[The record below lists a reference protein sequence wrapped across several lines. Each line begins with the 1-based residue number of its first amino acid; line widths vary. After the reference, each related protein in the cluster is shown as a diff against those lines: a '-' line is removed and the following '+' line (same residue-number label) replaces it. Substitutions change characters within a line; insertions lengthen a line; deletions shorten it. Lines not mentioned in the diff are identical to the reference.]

1 MRLSFKSLNYES
13 FSKDV
18 KKCLSPASKKIS
30 DYYTKS
36 NINTIKSILNTF
48 NRKISEDKDKNHEII
63 EINSRFKKYMDKYYT
78 YKKYFKEK
86 DKHKIK
92 KKSKSAIN
100 ILIDDYI
107 KKGYKIP
114 NLEKNIFHINPLNER
129 GKIINKYY
137 DEYIKNNKRPV
148 NYREKN
154 FFYLNRL
161 KEHIKAEKFKDNKNM
176 LELNLASN
184 INNQNN
190 KNIDNNDTYS
200 NLFLKNYYKNIALNN
215 KNDKYNFDEN
225 ENFMKLSEYDQKNL
239 IKLIKD
245 NEDNK
250 NYNEYLEKIL
260 KDNKYFET
268 IDDEYID
275 LDKKKE
281 FKTLNSIKSS
291 NKKILKIKI
300 NNNFNDLYEGFRSA
314 RNNEINNNNKY
325 LNSNDNLSLKKT
337 TKKKLS
343 FAMSNNYNKIFS
355 TPNKKNSFMGNNI
368 KTISEKD
375 ITINKNKITKKLSFS
390 KQQNIEDLLYNI
402 KRSNKIKKTEILG
415 GNIFLKKYKFSGI
428 NKNLSKLTKEKSL
441 NYLYNKI
448 NEGKIPDNKLLI
460 EYKKYFIRN
469 KNMSENDLN
478 EFINR
483 DYEPKD
489 FFNLVNSVDDK
500 IQKSDIENKWTRN
513 YSKIGKLD
521 ERNNIL
527 KEEKKQNFFIH
538 HLLQNFI
545 LAKYGKI
552 KLYQFQ

>member
-18 KKCLSPASKKIS
+18 KKCLSPTSKKIS

-154 FFYLNRL
+154 FFYLNKL
-161 KEHIKAEKFKDNKNM
+161 KEHIKADKFKDNKNM

-200 NLFLKNYYKNIALNN
+200 NLFLKNYYKNITLNN

-250 NYNEYLEKIL
+250 NYNEYIEKIL

-268 IDDEYID
+268 IDDDSID

-291 NKKILKIKI
+291 NKIILKIKI
-300 NNNFNDLYEGFRSA
+300 NNNFNDLYEGFRST

-355 TPNKKNSFMGNNI
+355 TPNKK
-368 KTISEKD
+368 K
-375 ITINKNKITKKLSFS
+375 
-390 KQQNIEDLLYNI
+390 
-402 KRSNKIKKTEILG
+402 
-415 GNIFLKKYKFSGI
+415 
-428 NKNLSKLTKEKSL
+428 
-441 NYLYNKI
+441 
-448 NEGKIPDNKLLI
+448 
-460 EYKKYFIRN
+460 
-469 KNMSENDLN
+469 
-478 EFINR
+478 
-483 DYEPKD
+483 
-489 FFNLVNSVDDK
+489 
-500 IQKSDIENKWTRN
+500 
-513 YSKIGKLD
+513 
-521 ERNNIL
+521 
-527 KEEKKQNFFIH
+527 
-538 HLLQNFI
+538 
-545 LAKYGKI
+545 
-552 KLYQFQ
+552 